1 MSRTL
6 RLLSLV
12 LLVVALP
19 VRAQEPVE
27 SELDFVRK
35 MRAKGYAD
43 LAKEYLDRMQKRNDP
58 ALAGIL
64 PLEQART
71 LLAVAREK
79 DPEQRVGIF
88 NQARDFLKDYTQKN
102 AGKPE
107 AAEGTLE
114 LARLGTY
121 EGQAILTKALR
132 ELEKTVQHDLARP
145 AETKF
150 IAGSTAGELSCDNA
164 TDGPPFWAAYAAF
177 GT

>member
-71 LLAVAREK
+71 LLALAREK

-88 NQARDFLKDYTQKN
+88 NQARD
-102 AGKPE
+102 
-107 AAEGTLE
+107 
-114 LARLGTY
+114 
-121 EGQAILTKALR
+121 
-132 ELEKTVQHDLARP
+132 
-145 AETKF
+145 
-150 IAGSTAGELSCDNA
+150 
-164 TDGPPFWAAYAAF
+164 
-177 GT
+177 